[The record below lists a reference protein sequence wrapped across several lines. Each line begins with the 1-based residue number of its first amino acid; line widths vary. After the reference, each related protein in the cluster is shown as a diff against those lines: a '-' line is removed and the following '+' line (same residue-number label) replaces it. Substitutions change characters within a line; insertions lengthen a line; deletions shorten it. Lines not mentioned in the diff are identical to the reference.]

1 MHMLRRMRMFWS
13 LITKIVV
20 DIVTSLIVELALT
33 AILAAVTH
41 ARKPRT
47 VSVA

>member
-1 MHMLRRMRMFWS
+1 MFWR
-13 LITKIVV
+13 LITKIVL
-20 DIVTSLIVELALT
+20 DIVTGLIVELVLT
-33 AILAAVTH
+33 AILATVTH

>member
-1 MHMLRRMRMFWS
+1 MFWR

-20 DIVTSLIVELALT
+20 DIVSGFIVELVLT

-41 ARKPRT
+41 ARKPRMA
-47 VSVA
+47 SIA